1 MGTCLCQQWTVTG
14 CQAEVVK
21 GTYQENGSRRSR
33 GQKQKFSLFFMER
46 RHPEGVMDSRP
57 KGRMGT
63 RESEE
68 AAPQTASNPRLRGVD
83 WVMWAMGRCGRLLRA
98 G

>member
-1 MGTCLCQQWTVTG
+1 
-14 CQAEVVK
+14 
-21 GTYQENGSRRSR
+21 
-33 GQKQKFSLFFMER
+33 MER